1 MILPSKA
8 EEDRPFKITPPVNSA
23 ITNYLPLTKSY
34 MLY

>member
-1 MILPSKA
+1 MIFPSKA
-8 EEDRPFKITPPVNSA
+8 EEDRPFKIATPVNST

>member
-8 EEDRPFKITPPVNSA
+8 EEDRPFKITPVNST

-34 MLY
+34 VLY